1 MDDMVEKRTK
11 DLNSLFTKED
21 NHQMANNIKR
31 LTSLI
36 IRKANQNHRNL
47 TVYTHQV
54 INIKTKWKIPCIG
67 ETMMHLELTYCW
79 WEPIRKFDI

>member
-47 TVYTHQV
+47 TV
-54 INIKTKWKIPCIG
+54 
-67 ETMMHLELTYCW
+67 
-79 WEPIRKFDI
+79 